1 MKLWELFYTYCSDQR
16 PTGSKKKKKKMII
29 YCRFWTWAHDD
40 MWMKNK
46 AGIKLDPKGQ
56 R

>member
-1 MKLWELFYTYCSDQR
+1 MDEIVGIILYLLLRSKTYWI
-16 PTGSKKKKKKMII
+16 KKKKMII